1 MKVEEAIWRDL
12 EEGDFFI
19 YNFFYTR
26 EEFDD
31 KNFPPGVLI
40 AKVIEITRRA
50 PPTSPDSIT
59 FQEIIGTTRVSS
71 GIITVAIPSNGV
83 GVLQNI
89 TASYGSACEIIGKIV
104 FEEGE
109 CIDNEYSFEELFPE
123 YCI

>member
-40 AKVIEITRRA
+40 AKVIEITRRT

-59 FQEIIGTTRVSS
+59 FREIIGTTRISS

-83 GVLQNI
+83 LPNI
-89 TASYGSACEIIGKIV
+89 TSSYGSACEIIGKIV
-104 FEEGE
+104 FEDGE
-109 CIDNEYSFEELFPE
+109 CIDNENTFEELFPE

>member
-1 MKVEEAIWRDL
+1 MRVETAVWSDL
-12 EEGDFFI
+12 KEGDFFV

-40 AKVIEITRRA
+40 AKVKEITRMA

-59 FQEIIGTTRVSS
+59 FQELIGTTRVST

-83 GVLQNI
+83 LPNI
-89 TASYGSACEIIGKIV
+89 TSQYGSACEIIGKIV
-104 FEEGE
+104 FEYGE
-109 CIDNEYSFEELFPE
+109 CINNKDSFEELFPE